1 MNFEFSDDQK
11 LLKEQARG
19 FLQSKSSSKDVR
31 RILDGNE
38 PVHPELWKGVAE
50 MGWLGASIPEEYG
63 GLGLGY
69 LELCVIAEELGADAA
84 LFGPETTAEDIDG
97 WDSISHASVI
107 MAVERAFSI
116 RFDDE
121 EIYGFA
127 NVGALY
133 DRVRVLTAG

>member
-1 MNFEFSDDQK
+1 MTMADEKFQT
-11 LLKEQARG
+11 
-19 FLQSKSSSKDVR
+19 
-31 RILDGNE
+31 
-38 PVHPELWKGVAE
+38 
-50 MGWLGASIPEEYG
+50 
-63 GLGLGY
+63 
-69 LELCVIAEELGADAA
+69 LCAVIAEELGADKA

-127 NVGALY
+127 NVGAMY
-133 DRVRVLTAG
+133 DRVRALTAG